1 MKNSGLTLVELM
13 VVVVIIGI
21 LAGVATPKFKR
32 AADKTK
38 AAEAPQILSA
48 IAGGEEAYRIVN
60 GKYLQLPPNKTS
72 EDAENWTKIGM
83 KFPDSR
89 YFKYYTINVKDG
101 TPPTNETDL
110 LGLGMPPEFTAK
122 AELLFNLSDA
132 NANSSYITINEKGEK
147 RATKGLNMLISSFG
161 ATSIS
166 N

>member
-38 AAEAPQILSA
+38 AAEAPQTLNA
-48 IAGGEEAYRIVN
+48 IAGGEEAYRIIN
-60 GKYLQLPPNKTS
+60 GKYLQLPPDN
-72 EDAENWTKIGM
+72 AANWIKIGM
-83 KFPDSR
+83 KLPDSR
-89 YFKYYTINVKDG
+89 YFKYYTINVTDG
-101 TPPTNETDL
+101 TPPADETDPL
-110 LGLGMPPEFTAK
+110 ALGTPPTFTAK

-132 NANSSYITINEKGEK
+132 NAGSSITINEKGEK
-147 RATKGLNMLISSFG
+147 RASKGLNTLISSFG